1 MKKRL
6 IVAFAAMMFFT
17 NLTYAQQPTQEEI
30 QKYNLYFNNGVSYL
44 KNKRYTSAIATV
56 RQSLC
61 SAYLARA
68 QYYLDE
74 EKNPKKAI
82 TDLKSALFYM
92 KYWESE
98 QNSPQLTSMISSTQS
113 SLLSLQKK
121 YEANLTP
128 AQKFQNANTL
138 RAQGELPAAAYDFLT
153 LNNAQYT
160 KSANEKAGDIFKA
173 LKKQGIFLKP

>member
-1 MKKRL
+1 MRKRL

-44 KNKRYTSAIATV
+44 KNKRYSSAIVEFKKVLRFQPYDATV

-82 TDLKSALFYM
+82 TDFF
-92 KYWESE
+92 
-98 QNSPQLTSMISSTQS
+98 I
-113 SLLSLQKK
+113 
-121 YEANLTP
+121 
-128 AQKFQNANTL
+128 
-138 RAQGELPAAAYDFLT
+138 
-153 LNNAQYT
+153 
-160 KSANEKAGDIFKA
+160 
-173 LKKQGIFLKP
+173 

>member
-1 MKKRL
+1 MRKRL
-6 IVAFAAMMFFT
+6 LVAFAAMMFFT

-44 KNKRYTSAIATV
+44 KNKRYTSAIIEFKKVLRFQPYDATV

-92 KYWESE
+92 KYWENE

-113 SLLSLQKK
+113 SLLSLQK
-121 YEANLTP
+121 NM
-128 AQKFQNANTL
+128 
-138 RAQGELPAAAYDFLT
+138 
-153 LNNAQYT
+153 
-160 KSANEKAGDIFKA
+160 
-173 LKKQGIFLKP
+173 KQI

>member
-1 MKKRL
+1 MRKRL

-44 KNKRYTSAIATV
+44 KNKRYSSAIVEFKKVLRFQPYDATV

-98 QNSPQLTSMISSTQS
+98 QNSPQLTSMKNSTQS
-113 SLLSLQKK
+113 SLLSQQKK
-121 YEANLTP
+121 REET
-128 AQKFQNANTL
+128 
-138 RAQGELPAAAYDFLT
+138 
-153 LNNAQYT
+153 
-160 KSANEKAGDIFKA
+160 
-173 LKKQGIFLKP
+173 